1 MPYNLRYYKLPYFLD
16 SKFTNR
22 LLEKGMKLKHEEWA
36 DHYSSKSNR
45 KTGLYTYDLHMT
57 FCGAKCSLVMFPP
70 HGGVDFH
77 TDGSRNTALSYPLSE
92 DYAPC
97 VFEDGEKID
106 SPMLL
111 NTQVKH
117 AVRNNGKQRISLNI
131 SFQQDIGECVK
142 IFEQLKEYEF
152 KTS

>member
-1 MPYNLRYYKLPYFLD
+1 
-16 SKFTNR
+16 
-22 LLEKGMKLKHEEWA
+22 
-36 DHYSSKSNR
+36 
-45 KTGLYTYDLHMT
+45 
-57 FCGAKCSLVMFPP
+57 MFPP
-70 HGGVDFH
+70 YGGIDFH

-131 SFQQDIGECVK
+131 SFKQNIEECVK